1 MGPCHPEVS
10 RGRQVVVVS
19 RRLNRCGRQVVVG
32 SRRLDG
38 EAGERVVVSAAGGG
52 VGGDD
57 NTGGGEMETQW

>member
-1 MGPCHPEVS
+1 
-10 RGRQVVVVS
+10 
-19 RRLNRCGRQVVVG
+19 VVG